1 MDLYCTRPGCLRPQN
16 SFADLDNTQ
25 VLKTVPQKYCTT
37 CGMSLILLGRYLPLK
52 LLGKGGFGAA
62 FLARDRY
69 TPAMRQCV
77 VKQFQ
82 PSGDLSADQIEVA
95 KNLFEREAE
104 VLEQL
109 GNNHPQIP
117 DLFAFFSLTVPSR
130 TSNKQDEFFYL
141 VQEFIDGQNMEEEL
155 AQKGQLSQD
164 EVVEVLV
171 EVLKILR
178 FVHDNHSIHRD
189 IKPSNIMR
197 HRNSRIYLLD
207 FGAVKKAAGATSKSS
222 TGIYSTGYAPP
233 EQTSGGQVYPATDL
247 YALAVTCI
255 HLLTGKEPGDLFD
268 SYSNSWNWRSQVTLS
283 DHLAD
288 VLDRMLLATPS
299 QRFQSVAEV
308 TAALAPR
315 ATPSVS
321 PPPPVSPGTAAT
333 PPPPVPVS
341 TSPTPPPPPVVSPP
355 APPSM
360 TRPRFSTLEL
370 LGGAAFTGFEGGLI
384 AIALTSLLQPIWL
397 GAGVSLLVLSVL
409 VWAQSRRVI
418 EKVDL
423 VIITG
428 ITLGLMY
435 LLRGFWTLT
444 FFPNILIVVT
454 FAGLIAIAVAALF
467 RLVYTLLSRFL

>member
-1 MDLYCTRPGCLRPQN
+1 
-16 SFADLDNTQ
+16 
-25 VLKTVPQKYCTT
+25 
-37 CGMSLILLGRYLPLK
+37 MSLILIGRYLPLK

-82 PSGDLSADQIEVA
+82 PSGDLNPEQIEVA

-130 TSNKQDEFFYL
+130 TANKQDEFFYL
-141 VQEFIDGQNMEEEL
+141 VQEFIDGQTMEEEL
-155 AQKGQLSQD
+155 AQKGQLSPD
-164 EVVEVLV
+164 EVAEVLV

-197 HRNSRIYLLD
+197 HRNGRIYLLD
-207 FGAVKKAAGATSKSS
+207 FGAVKKAAGAAAKTS

-247 YALAVTCI
+247 YALAVTCL
-255 HLLTGKEPGDLFD
+255 HLLTGKEPAELLD
-268 SYSNSWNWRSQVTLS
+268 SYSNSWNWRSQVTVS
-283 DHLAD
+283 DRLAA
-288 VLDRMLLATPS
+288 VLDRMLLSAPS

-308 TAALAPR
+308 TAALAPKP
-315 ATPSVS
+315 TPSVS
-321 PPPPVSPGTAAT
+321 PPLSVSPAASVT
-333 PPPPVPVS
+333 PPPPVPVL
-341 TSPTPPPPPVVSPP
+341 PPPVPVPVTPP
-355 APPSM
+355 APPAVV
-360 TRPRFSTLEL
+360 RPQFSTLEL
-370 LGGAAFTGFEGGLI
+370 IGGAAFTGFEGGLI

-397 GAGVSLLVLSVL
+397 GAGVSLLVLSALVL
-409 VWAQSRRVI
+409 AQARRVI

-435 LLRGFWTLT
+435 LLRGFWSLA
-444 FFPNILIVVT
+444 FVPNVLIVAT
-454 FAGLIAIAVAALF
+454 FAGLIAIAVAVLF